1 MTDRT
6 IFITGANGY
15 VGRNLIRHFICAGR
29 PVIGM
34 VRSQPAAE
42 RVAALGARPVI
53 GDMLTSDLTP
63 LMQGAGTLIHA
74 AANLDH
80 GAGRAALA
88 ANRDG
93 TARVMAAAQ
102 QAGIGAV
109 VHISTDSVLQA
120 GMPLRDVDETTPYPA
135 RPAGAYSSGKAEAER
150 IALQAAQTMRVMILR
165 PRMVWGR
172 DDGTALPT
180 LATMVRNGRFAWI
193 SNGSYLSS
201 TTHIANLCHAVDL
214 ALERGQAG
222 RIYHITDGP
231 ARPFRDIV
239 TDLMATQDLSV
250 PEKSVPR
257 GILRLIARFGDVLH
271 RFSGGRLRG
280 PLSFQEFATSALEIS
295 LNTARAQREL
305 GFAPVISW
313 EAGLEELR
321 LGGWSSP

>member
-15 VGRNLIRHFICAGR
+15 VGRNLIRHFIGAGR

-34 VRSQPAAE
+34 VRNQTAAE

-63 LMQGAGTLIHA
+63 LMQGADHLIHA

-93 TARVMAAAQ
+93 TARVMASAQ

-120 GMPLRDVDETTPYPA
+120 GMPLRDVNETAPYPA
-135 RPAGAYSSGKAEAER
+135 RPAGAYSAGKAEAER

-193 SNGSYLSS
+193 SNGNYLSS

-231 ARPFRDIV
+231 ARPFRDVV
-239 TDLMATQDLSV
+239 TGLMATQDLSV

-257 GILRLIARFGDVLH
+257 GVLRLIARFGDVLH
-271 RFSGGRLRG
+271 RFSGGRLHG
-280 PLSFQEFATSALEIS
+280 PLSFQEYATSALEIS

-305 GFAPVISW
+305 GYAPVISW

-321 LGGWSSP
+321 LGSWSSR